1 MNLETL
7 NLNPNNPQQR
17 AIGYWMFRLAT
28 AHADRPRDLKSHTQ
42 WLERN
47 LRSAVGAIEQSQRDS
62 SGTRKQVPDA
72 SSSKSAPMTLQEAQA
87 RTAVLMAKL

>member
-42 WLERN
+42 WLERK
-47 LRSAVGAIEQSQRDS
+47 LRSAVGAIEQNQQHSSAGSRDH
-62 SGTRKQVPDA
+62 TEKA
-72 SSSKSAPMTLQEAQA
+72 KSEPVSLEEAKA

>member
-42 WLERN
+42 WLERK

-72 SSSKSAPMTLQEAQA
+72 SGSKSAPMTLQEAQA